1 MVAADGACGPSLP
14 SFLFANS
21 HWMKG
26 ASNHRPWRLKEHLL
40 GEVMSLVAWFEA
52 WRVDTG
58 HAPRWGSDDPL
69 LLAFLGGALQHS

>member
-1 MVAADGACGPSLP
+1 M
-14 SFLFANS
+14 
-21 HWMKG
+21 
-26 ASNHRPWRLKEHLL
+26 
-40 GEVMSLVAWFEA
+40 VAWFEA